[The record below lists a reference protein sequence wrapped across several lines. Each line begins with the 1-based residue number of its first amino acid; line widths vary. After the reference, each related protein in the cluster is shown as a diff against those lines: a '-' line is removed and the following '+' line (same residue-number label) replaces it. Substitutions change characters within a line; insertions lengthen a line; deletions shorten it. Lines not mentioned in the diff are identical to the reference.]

1 LRLFD
6 LIGGEGVELAENR
19 ALRNVEVTGL
29 SSDSRLIQPG
39 NLFAAL
45 PGTRYDG
52 RAFIDEALARGAGVI
67 LAPAGTALAPE
78 HTDIPVVRDNQPARR
93 FSLMAARFYA
103 TQPEVVAAVTGTNG
117 KTSVAS
123 FLRQIWTRSGLAAA
137 SLGTLGVCAP
147 GIEEPGALTTPGPV
161 MLHKTLSRLAENGVS
176 HLALEASSHGIEQ
189 FRLDGVRLAAAA
201 FTNLSRDHL
210 DYHGTEDAYFAAK
223 AQLFTRV
230 LPEGAIAVLN
240 ADIPEFA
247 ALVAIA
253 QKRGQRVIS
262 YGVNGQ
268 DVGIKRARAHG
279 LGQMVSL
286 EIAGRVHDIHLP
298 LVGAF
303 QIANVACALGLFIAT
318 GGEAGAALKA
328 VSSLEGAPGR
338 MEYMGSRTNGA
349 AVFVD
354 YAHTPD
360 ALANALAAL
369 RPHTKSMLAVVFGCG
384 GDRDKGKR
392 PAMGRIAAEAA
403 DRVIVTDDN
412 PRSEDAST
420 IRREILSG
428 IRTAA
433 AVTEI
438 AARAT
443 AIATAIDGLKP
454 GDVLVV
460 AGKGHERGQI
470 VGDEVMPFDDREE
483 VARALATTG
492 EPT

>member
-1 LRLFD
+1 M
-6 LIGGEGVELAENR
+6 AENK

-29 SSDSRLIQPG
+29 SSDSRDVQPG

-45 PGTRYDG
+45 PGTRHDG
-52 RAFIDEALARGAGVI
+52 RAFINDALERGAGAI
-67 LAPAGTALAPE
+67 LAPPETALPPE
-78 HTDIPVVRDNQPARR
+78 YADIPVVRDNDPARR

-103 TQPEVVAAVTGTNG
+103 TQPEVVTAVTGTNG

-123 FLRQIWTRSGLAAA
+123 FLRQIWAHGGLAAA

-147 GIEEPGALTTPGPV
+147 GIEERGALTTPDPV
-161 MLHKTLSRLAENGVS
+161 MLHQTLSRLAKNGVS
-176 HLALEASSHGIEQ
+176 RLVLEASSHGIEQ
-189 FRLDGVRLAAAA
+189 FRLDGVRFEAAA

-223 AQLFTRV
+223 AQLFSRL
-230 LPEGAIAVLN
+230 LPEGAMAVLN
-240 ADIPEFA
+240 ADAPKFA
-247 ALVAIA
+247 ALVEIA
-253 QKRGQRVIS
+253 RKRGQRIIS

-268 DVGIKRARAHG
+268 DVRVRRSRAQG
-279 LGQMVSL
+279 LGQMVSF
-286 EIAGRVHDIHLP
+286 EVAGQVHDVHLP
-298 LVGAF
+298 LVGTF
-303 QIANVACALGLFIAT
+303 QIANVACALGLFIAA

-328 VSSLEGAPGR
+328 VPSLEGAPGR
-338 MEYMGSRTNGA
+338 MEYMGSRANGA

-369 RPHTKSMLAVVFGCG
+369 RPHTKSRLVVVFGCG

-412 PRSEDAST
+412 PRSEDAAA
-420 IRREILSG
+420 IRRETLAG
-428 IRTAA
+428 TQTPAA
-433 AVTEI
+433 ITEI
-438 AARAT
+438 AARGT
-443 AIATAIDGLKP
+443 AIATAIAGLEP

-470 VGDEVMPFDDREE
+470 VGDEVLPFDDREE
-483 VARALATTG
+483 VAAALAEEG
-492 EPT
+492 EAT